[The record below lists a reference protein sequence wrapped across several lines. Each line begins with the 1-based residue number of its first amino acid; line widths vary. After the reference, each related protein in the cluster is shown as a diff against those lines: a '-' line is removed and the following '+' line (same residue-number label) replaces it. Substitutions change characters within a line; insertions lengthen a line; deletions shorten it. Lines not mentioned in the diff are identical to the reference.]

1 MKWFWIF
8 VAACTLAS
16 AACQP
21 TVSDPQ
27 QLPTLA
33 VLASAVPSETAA
45 APTQADTAAPPE
57 VTATPMPPTSV
68 LTTGAET
75 ALPTEVPSATPSE
88 TPTRI
93 PVTIEIREEVR
104 LATLTPV
111 PQGVNAP
118 VRQTPVV
125 LADVVIT
132 EDDFQREM
140 DRAIVGVDSIQFA
153 RVSFVPEGLD
163 VELTALGGMAFV
175 TGSVR
180 VLIEVSGS
188 FATITIDSVTV
199 NAAEP
204 SEAYLEVVNGDFFSL
219 LLEVFDTLLTER
231 VGENHDLENI
241 VLNNEAMQI
250 FLLVPAS

>member
-1 MKWFWIF
+1 MKWFWIS

-57 VTATPMPPTSV
+57 VTATPVPPTSV
-68 LTTGAET
+68 LTTGVET
-75 ALPTEVPSATPSE
+75 ALPTEVPSAAPSE
-88 TPTRI
+88 TPTRV

-104 LATLTPV
+104 LATLTPA
-111 PQGVNAP
+111 PQGANVP

-132 EDDFQREM
+132 EQDFQRAV
-140 DRAIVGVDSIQFA
+140 DRAVVDVSTIQFA
-153 RVSFVPEGLD
+153 TVNFIPEGLD

-175 TGSVR
+175 TGRVR
-180 VLIEVSGS
+180 VRIEVSGS
-188 FATITIDSVTV
+188 FATITIDDVTV

-204 SEAYLEVVNGDFFSL
+204 SEAYLEVVNGDFFNL
-219 LLEVFDTLLTER
+219 LIEVFNTLLTER
-231 VGENHDLENI
+231 VGEGHDLENI
-241 VLNNEAMQI
+241 VLNDEAMEI